1 MGYLYYIFSSYYIV
15 VLILQAVCVL
25 HSIRRGNQQKW
36 IWIIVFLPLIGS
48 LAYIFT
54 EIVKRRH
61 VSDLQSKVTTL
72 VNPKG
77 RISDL
82 EKQFK
87 FSPTF
92 TNRVALADAYLE
104 NGMTERAIELYE
116 QSLEGVFKDNEH
128 VIKQLIHAYYSVN
141 RFEDIVK
148 IAPKVRNGMNF
159 SKTQT
164 NLLYAFALEKTG
176 DLAQLEKEFKAMNH
190 RYTNYEARYRYG
202 DFLLRQ
208 NRKEEAAL
216 IFYDIMEEGQNMS
229 RREKGDGAIWINK
242 AGEEWRKIMQQ

>member
-104 NGMTERAIELYE
+104 NGMIERAIELYE

-159 SKTQT
+159 
-164 NLLYAFALEKTG
+164 
-176 DLAQLEKEFKAMNH
+176 
-190 RYTNYEARYRYG
+190 
-202 DFLLRQ
+202 
-208 NRKEEAAL
+208 
-216 IFYDIMEEGQNMS
+216 
-229 RREKGDGAIWINK
+229 
-242 AGEEWRKIMQQ
+242 